1 MNPKYVAATVKSDCS
16 CYCFIINGSFMAI
29 HGHSRSVADE
39 KKHII
44 HVIHESFMLLLK
56 NLKIAHF

>member
-1 MNPKYVAATVKSDCS
+1 
-16 CYCFIINGSFMAI
+16 MAI

-39 KKHII
+39 NKHII